1 METVVIPFVVVVLL
15 GNDNHVDFKTITNWL
30 CLECTVFQGLF
41 WILGI
46 ISFSHPQGGKET
58 KTASVELTWLRYS
71 VNMWRSWYLNE
82 TDLVQSLVLKH
93 NTPLLTALFCH
104 THPLLCHS
112 GDNHCTFSITS
123 YATGSNK
130 SGRHHPQPM
139 HPYLFCDILSI
150 SVALPWAKAQ
160 CGLAFF

>member
-46 ISFSHPQGGKET
+46 IRISFSHPQGGKKT

-93 NTPLLTALFCH
+93 NTPLLTALSVTPTHFCV
-104 THPLLCHS
+104 TLE
-112 GDNHCTFSITS
+112 ITIAHLAS
-123 YATGSNK
+123 LPMRMEATGLAGTTYS
-130 SGRHHPQPM
+130 PC
-139 HPYLFCDILSI
+139 LLTCFVIFCQY
-150 SVALPWAKAQ
+150 P
-160 CGLAFF
+160 